1 MFDTEEEGSLK
12 QEEISETNVKT
23 RSQGLLKEDKMILP
37 KIKKLQENVKKI
49 QKNTTTD
56 KIPEFTI
63 SSQDPKKI
71 NMPVKPIEDKV
82 DNVKKNL
89 KAPEMG
95 YDIVEDIKKARQI
108 SHYLKC
114 VMYLTRKKNC

>member
-1 MFDTEEEGSLK
+1 M
-12 QEEISETNVKT
+12 
-23 RSQGLLKEDKMILP
+23 
-37 KIKKLQENVKKI
+37 KKI

-95 YDIVEDIKKARQI
+95 YDIMEDIKRSKANI
-108 SHYLKC
+108 
-114 VMYLTRKKNC
+114 